1 MQRPPPASGV
11 SGFGEVQQRMNA
23 RAKGRIRGR
32 HGATIGALACELQ
45 RGEGRSTV
53 APASW
58 VGFGGRGFGVKVVKD
73 LRIAVDIGGTFTD
86 VVLEEGGQRLTR
98 KLLTTPQRPE
108 EAVLDGVRLILGDAG
123 RGFGDVAVFV
133 HGTTLAT
140 NAVIERRGARTA
152 LIATEG
158 FRDVLDIANESRY
171 DQYDLTIEKPR
182 SLVPR
187 AMRFTV
193 PERLDVHGKVRLALD
208 EAAVRAVA
216 ARLAAEGTESVA
228 VAFMHAYVNPAHEL
242 RTREIL
248 ASELPG
254 LKVTLSSE
262 VCPEVREYE
271 RTSTAVA
278 NAYVQ
283 PLMDSYLERMQAAL
297 AAGGFTGTIYLV
309 TSGGGLTAIETARRF
324 PVRLIESGPAGGA
337 IFAAQVAARAGERR
351 ALSYDMGGTTAKICL
366 IDDYTPHTARLFEV
380 DRAARFLKGSGLPLR
395 IPVIEMVEIG
405 AGGGSIARLD
415 SLKRVTVGPESAGAE
430 PGPACYGRG
439 GRHPAVT
446 DANVVLG
453 TIDPAD
459 FAGGTIALDVAAAR
473 GALERDVAEG
483 LGLSTEMAAY
493 AVNEMVSENMA
504 SAARVHAAERGAAVN
519 QYNLIAFGGGAPL
532 HAARVAEKI
541 GVRRVIVPPNAGVG
555 SAVGF
560 LAAPVSFELVRS
572 RYMRLDVF
580 DAESASQLL
589 AEMSAEAT
597 SLVVPG
603 ARGMATFE
611 RRAAFMR
618 YIGQGH
624 EITVVLPQ
632 RPLTADD
639 TASLRAAYERDY
651 AALFERHIP
660 NAAIEILSWSVQV
673 STEASLPALQ
683 TASPATL
690 ASVPVGLRA
699 VFDGRSGRTT
709 EVPVYRRDA
718 LPPGSTFPGP
728 AIVTEDETSTYVS
741 ASFAAHIDA
750 SGCIVMDRRDG

>member
-1 MQRPPPASGV
+1 MVR
-11 SGFGEVQQRMNA
+11 
-23 RAKGRIRGR
+23 
-32 HGATIGALACELQ
+32 
-45 RGEGRSTV
+45 
-53 APASW
+53 
-58 VGFGGRGFGVKVVKD
+58 D

-86 VVLEEGGQRLTR
+86 VVLEESGRRLTR

-108 EAVLDGVRLILGDAG
+108 EAVLDGVRLIMGDAG

-152 LIATEG
+152 LLATEG
-158 FRDVLDIANESRY
+158 FRDILDIANESRY

-182 SLVPR
+182 PLVPR
-187 AMRFTV
+187 ALRFTV
-193 PERLDVHGKVRLALD
+193 PERMDVHGKVRLALD
-208 EAAVRAVA
+208 EGAVRGL
-216 ARLAAEGTESVA
+216 ARELKAGGIESLA
-228 VAFMHAYVNPAHEL
+228 VAFMHSYVNPAHER

-248 ASELPG
+248 KAELPD
-254 LKVTLSSE
+254 LWLTLSSE

-283 PLMDSYLERMQAAL
+283 PLMDSYLERMQTAL
-297 AAGGFTGTIYLV
+297 VAEKFTGTIYLV
-309 TSGGGLTAIETARRF
+309 TSGGGLTAIETARRY
-324 PVRLIESGPAGGA
+324 PVRLVESGPAGGA
-337 IFAAQVAARAGERR
+337 IFAAQVAARAGEAR

-366 IDDYTPHTARLFEV
+366 IDDYKPHTARLFEV
-380 DRAARFLKGSGLPLR
+380 DRAARFLKGSGLPVR
-395 IPVIEMVEIG
+395 VPVIEMVEIG

-415 SLKRVTVGPESAGAE
+415 ALKRVTVGPESAGAE

-453 TIDPAD
+453 TIDPED
-459 FAGGTIALDVAAAR
+459 FAGGTIALDLGAAK
-473 GALERDVAEG
+473 GALERDVANG

-493 AVNEMVSENMA
+493 AVYEMVSENMA

-560 LAAPVSFELVRS
+560 LAAPVSYELVRS
-572 RYMRLDVF
+572 RYMRLDAF
-580 DAESASQLL
+580 DAAAASELL
-589 AEMSAEAT
+589 EEMSAEAAA
-597 SLVVPG
+597 LVVPG
-603 ARGMATFE
+603 ARGLATFE
-611 RRAAFMR
+611 RRMAFMR
-618 YIGQGH
+618 YVGQGH
-624 EITVVLPQ
+624 EITVALPQ
-632 RPLTADD
+632 RPLLASD
-639 TASLRAAYERDY
+639 AESLRASYERDY

-673 STEASLPALQ
+673 STEAKLPARQ
-683 TASPATL
+683 GDAPL
-690 ASVPVGLRA
+690 AAVPKPVGNRP

-709 EVPVYRRDA
+709 QVPVYRRKS
-718 LPPGSTFPGP
+718 LPPGSAFAGP
-728 AIVTEDETSTYVS
+728 AIVAEDETSTYIS

-750 SGCIVMDRRDG
+750 SGCIVMDRKDA